1 MAQLLDAP
9 EARLLAILTSG
20 RGTSGMGSE
29 AAARAIAA
37 DFFRRFP
44 SNAPAGE
51 DRVGAESIDRGLEL
65 EWADLGD
72 VPAADNEL
80 NGVQSRV
87 CRVNVR
93 VTYAYGPE
101 ADNFVVT
108 QGSESASVVVL
119 NARKR
124 ALSDAEV
131 IRRALCFPVLFQDT
145 GAETSDP
152 VIYNVTRV
160 GRAATAIVGPGR
172 LECVSPF
179 DVEIQYTTLSAHA
192 P

>member
-9 EARLLAILTSG
+9 ESRLLAILTTG

-37 DFFRRFP
+37 DYFRRFP

-72 VPAADNEL
+72 VPLADNEM

-93 VTYAYGPE
+93 VTYVHGPE
-101 ADNFVVT
+101 ADNFAVT
-108 QGSESASVVVL
+108 QGSESASTVAL

-124 ALSDAEV
+124 ALSDAEK

-145 GAETSDP
+145 GAESSDP

-160 GRAATAIVGPGR
+160 GRSTVAPLGAGR

-179 DVEIQYTTLSAHA
+179 DVEIQYTTLTAYS

>member
-20 RGTSGMGSE
+20 RGASGMGAE

-51 DRVGAESIDRGLEL
+51 DRVGSESIDRGLEL
-65 EWADLGD
+65 EWVDLGD

-80 NGVQSRV
+80 NGVQSRA

-101 ADNFVVT
+101 ADNFVVA
-108 QGSESASVVVL
+108 QGSESAGTVVL

-124 ALSDAEV
+124 ALSDAEK
-131 IRRALCFPVLFQDT
+131 IRRALCFPTLFQDA
-145 GAETSDP
+145 GVEASDP

-160 GRAATAIVGPGR
+160 GSATVALVGPGR

-179 DVEIQYTTLSAHA
+179 LVEIEYTTLTAYA